1 MFIVRTI
8 AKLLPLLLLC
18 LVGCAREPEPT
29 PTPAP
34 VATLLPEAE
43 RFRLVVGGNGFNAA
57 MGLAGLRA
65 RFGESA
71 VLEAAVPLGEGDS
84 EPGAIIHGDDPA
96 RRAYVHF
103 VGGHSDG
110 AIASIHVRDTGSIW
124 RGPFEIRTGMTMTE
138 VEAINGKPLRFLGF
152 DWDYGGYV
160 SHYDGGQLETGLL
173 APGRLSLR
181 FEPPLAD
188 ESNPRPE
195 GYPAGDGEYSS
206 DLPAVRAHPP
216 VLNEFGVSFGP

>member
-1 MFIVRTI
+1 MRTI
-8 AKLLPLLLLC
+8 AKLLPVLLLC
-18 LVGCAREPEPT
+18 LTGCSRDPEPA
-29 PTPAP
+29 PAPAP
-34 VATLLPEAE
+34 VVTLLPEAE

-65 RFGESA
+65 RFGETA

-103 VGGHSDG
+103 ADGRSDG
-110 AIASIHVRDTGSIW
+110 AIASIHVRDAGSIW

-138 VEAINGKPLRFLGF
+138 IEAINGKPLRFLGF

-181 FEPPLAD
+181 FQPPPAD
-188 ESNPRPE
+188 EASSRPE
-195 GYPAGDGEYSS
+195 DYPSGDGEYSS
-206 DLPAVRAHPP
+206 DLPAVRTQPP
-216 VLNEFGVSFGP
+216 LLAEFGVSFGP